1 MPTGYIR
8 ACRRGW
14 PQLDNI
20 THTLIGALVGEAVAR
35 RVRPRDRPAPL
46 RTALPDATF
55 RRLVVVCLVVG
66 SNLPDADLLYTSFGG
81 GPLAYVLQH
90 RGYTHTLVG
99 ALAGAALWWFAC
111 LVWLRY
117 RQLRATA
124 REQTWIAAA
133 VVTGVLLHL
142 AMDYTNNYGVH
153 PFWPFYNGW
162 VYGDSVFILEPLL
175 WLAAAPLVF
184 LLQSVAARVLVA
196 LALGFIAILVL
207 ALGRVATPAVVA
219 FMVLG
224 GAMLA
229 AGRWLRPA
237 VALGCGIACWLG
249 ITAVF
254 GVASHVAATRLD
266 ATAHDQFPGSRTFD
280 RVLTPTPANP
290 VCWEGWLVQSQN
302 GLEIMRQARISL
314 LPGLI
319 DVRDCRGVDLVAA
332 AGDTVPAASTA
343 GLQWLQQFSMPTMR
357 IALLA
362 RTQCQ
367 ARAFMQFARVPMAG
381 GAGPHWWLADLRFGV
396 GRGFASLQLTQ
407 PPQPCDFPSVPWL
420 PPRPELLDGR

>member
-1 MPTGYIR
+1 M
-8 ACRRGW
+8 
-14 PQLDNI
+14 
-20 THTLIGALVGEAVAR
+20 AR
-35 RVRPRDRPAPL
+35 RARPRGRPAPL
-46 RTALPDATF
+46 RKALPDGTL

-90 RGYTHTLVG
+90 RGYTHTVVG
-99 ALAGAALWWFAC
+99 ALAGAALWWVAC
-111 LVWLRY
+111 SLWLRY
-117 RQLRATA
+117 RHLRATA
-124 REQTWIAAA
+124 LEQTWIAAA
-133 VVTGVLLHL
+133 AVTGVLLHL

-184 LLQSVAARVLVA
+184 LLESVLARVLVA

-207 ALGRVATPAVVA
+207 ALGRVATPAAVVFLA
-219 FMVLG
+219 LG
-224 GAMLA
+224 AAMLA

-237 VALGCGIACWLG
+237 AALSCGIACWLG

-254 GVASHVAATRLD
+254 GVASHMAATRL
-266 ATAHDQFPGSRTFD
+266 AGTAHAQFPGSRTFD

-302 GLEIMRQARISL
+302 GQEIMRQARISL

-319 DVRDCRGVDLVAA
+319 DVRDCRGVDLVAPE
-332 AGDTVPAASTA
+332 GDTVPADSTA
-343 GLQWLQQFSMPTMR
+343 ALQWLQQFSMPTPR

-362 RTQCQ
+362 RTQCRV
-367 ARAFMQFARVPMAG
+367 RAFMQFARVPMAG

-407 PPQPCDFPSVPWL
+407 PPQPCDFPPVPWL
-420 PPRPELLDGR
+420 PPRPELLNAPRRVTNDQ

>member
-1 MPTGYIR
+1 
-8 ACRRGW
+8 
-14 PQLDNI
+14 
-20 THTLIGALVGEAVAR
+20 
-35 RVRPRDRPAPL
+35 L
-46 RTALPDATF
+46 RTALPDGTF
-55 RRLVVVCLVVG
+55 RRLIVVCLVVG

-81 GPLAYVLQH
+81 GPLSYVLQH

-99 ALAGAALWWFAC
+99 ALCGAALLWFAC
-111 LVWLRY
+111 WLWLRY
-117 RQLRATA
+117 RRLRATA
-124 REQTWIAAA
+124 VEQTWIAAA
-133 VVTGVLLHL
+133 GVTGVLLHL
-142 AMDYTNNYGVH
+142 AMDYTNSYGVH

-175 WLAAAPLVF
+175 WLAAAPLLF
-184 LLQSVAARVLVA
+184 LLESVLARVLVA
-196 LALGFIAILVL
+196 LALGGITVLVL
-207 ALGRVATPAVVA
+207 LAGRVATPAVVG
-219 FMVLG
+219 FMLLG
-224 GAMLA
+224 AAMLA

-254 GVASHVAATRLD
+254 GVASHVAATRLE
-266 ATAHDQFPGSRTFD
+266 AAAREQFPGSRTFD

-290 VCWEGWLVQSQN
+290 LCWEGWLVQAQN
-302 GLEIMRQARISL
+302 GQEIMRQARISL

-319 DVRDCRGVDLVAA
+319 AVRDCRGVALVAPQ
-332 AGDTVPAASTA
+332 GETVPAPSGP

-362 RTQCQ
+362 RTQCR

-381 GAGPHWWLADLRFGV
+381 GEAPAGWLADLRFGV

-407 PPQPCDFPSVPWL
+407 PPQPCDFPPVPWL
-420 PPRPELLDGR
+420 PPRPELLQAAGEKG